1 MRSLFTR
8 SEGNTI
14 YRQGIKPALARE
26 SGSQTILKASTGIP
40 RYGQRNPEVK
50 EFKSLPTVK
59 EGKKKNLRGYGVL
72 NFTPFSQS
80 TTQNPSVKSGI

>member
-1 MRSLFTR
+1 MQSLFTR

-26 SGSQTILKASTGIP
+26 SGSQPILKVSTGIP

-50 EFKSLPTVK
+50 EFQSLPTVK
-59 EGKKKNLRGYGVL
+59 EGKKKNLRGNSVL

-80 TTQNPSVKSGI
+80 SVKSGI